1 MLGPLGLVVPQETQP
16 YSSSFSWCR
25 ILVWMSPLS
34 APWWEL
40 TAQRPS
46 SSWLFTA
53 AV

>member
-1 MLGPLGLVVPQETQP
+1 MLVPLGLVVPQETQP
-16 YSSSFSWCR
+16 YFFPWCR
-25 ILVWMSPLS
+25 ILVWTSPLS

-40 TAQRPS
+40 TARRPS